1 MNSKLK
7 NVVMVV
13 VAIILIALV
22 VVFIAKNEKEEPEP
36 VEPTATPVLTPAPTT
51 VPEDQSAFEVD
62 VWAQYTEEEKEQFL
76 SQVQWSPEFEEYIIK
91 RDPEGHSDDPY
102 YYQKMWLMYNPDYT
116 VEGFENPYANEDA
129 SRPMG
134 SLVEP
139 GEYVNL
145 EVPYEYA
152 EGKTVYI
159 GTNEAA
165 ETDGI
170 LLNFYCTE
178 ASPSMPIGVYVS
190 SENGCLSTSY
200 EEKDLHDAAYWSNL
214 GMYTC
219 IIPDRT
225 YDRVATAMD
234 YTMWPGVLWQDF
246 LTESTRT
253 ESDIVHARL
262 VNLTNGRLIACLEI
276 TVEYKDESYQITNI
290 QSADVSVTGR
300 LTEEERTAIVDDAV
314 DFLVD
319 VTRGPAVSI
328 DNADEVKAG
337 AVVEHTKGPY
347 FNSLYD
353 PDQMPASRSSF
364 AKVDTYAV
372 NLNLNGFGV
381 VTVYYGPHTQLAYG
395 FDSETG
401 PGSEDKRL
409 EAYGYDAL
417 APYTLDD
424 IVCVNGFEP

>member
-178 ASPSMPIGVYVS
+178 ASPSMPIGM
-190 SENGCLSTSY
+190 
-200 EEKDLHDAAYWSNL
+200 AAYPHP
-214 GMYTC
+214 T
-219 IIPDRT
+219 RRKT
-225 YDRVATAMD
+225 
-234 YTMWPGVLWQDF
+234 
-246 LTESTRT
+246 STT
-253 ESDIVHARL
+253 PP
-262 VNLTNGRLIACLEI
+262 
-276 TVEYKDESYQITNI
+276 
-290 QSADVSVTGR
+290 TGR
-300 LTEEERTAIVDDAV
+300 TWGCIPASSRIGPMTVLPQLWTTPC
-314 DFLVD
+314 
-319 VTRGPAVSI
+319 GPASSGRI
-328 DNADEVKAG
+328 S
-337 AVVEHTKGPY
+337 
-347 FNSLYD
+347 SLNR
-353 PDQMPASRSSF
+353 PGRNPTSFTPAW
-364 AKVDTYAV
+364 
-372 NLNLNGFGV
+372 
-381 VTVYYGPHTQLAYG
+381 
-395 FDSETG
+395 
-401 PGSEDKRL
+401 
-409 EAYGYDAL
+409 
-417 APYTLDD
+417 
-424 IVCVNGFEP
+424 